1 MRVPRASAGIIIA
14 HSFLFANALRVCYNI
29 FMEKK
34 TVVVGM
40 SGGVDSSVAALLLKR
55 QGYNVIGLFM
65 LNWEESGAGGECTAE
80 GDFEDVRRVCALLD
94 IPYYSVNFAKQYAD
108 RVFSYFLA
116 EYAAGRTPNPDV
128 LCNREIKFGPFREY
142 ALSMG
147 ADYIATGHYCGIDHN
162 ADGRHYLLKA
172 ADAGKDQTY
181 FLNQVTQQQLERV
194 IFPLAD
200 MRKAEVRALAEEN
213 GLATADK
220 KDSTGICFIG
230 ERNFRQFLSR
240 YLPAQPGRILTLDG
254 EEVGEHI
261 GLMHY
266 TLGQRRGVNL
276 GGRAGESGRWFV
288 VKKDVKNNI
297 LYVSHGDESPLYT
310 SSCEVGNINWIG
322 FDPPAAPFACR
333 AKFRYRQGEQDV
345 TVTTDGRGGAHVD
358 FARPQRAVTPGQ
370 YAVFYDE
377 ARCLGGGV
385 IL

>member
-1 MRVPRASAGIIIA
+1 MASIIIA
-14 HSFLFANALRVCYNI
+14 YLFLIANAKLMCYNKI
-29 FMEKK
+29 MKKK

-40 SGGVDSSVAALLLKR
+40 SGGVDSSVAALLLKNA
-55 QGYNVIGLFM
+55 GYNVIGLFM
-65 LNWEESGAGGECTAE
+65 LNWEEDDSNGACTAE
-80 GDFEDVRRVCALLD
+80 GDFEDVRRVCSLLD
-94 IPYYSVNFAKQYAD
+94 IPYYSVNFAKQYMD
-108 RVFSYFLA
+108 RVFKYFLT

-172 ADAGKDQTY
+172 ADEGKDQTY
-181 FLNQVTQQQLERV
+181 FLNQVTQKQLERV
-194 IFPLAD
+194 LFPLANL
-200 MRKAEVRALAEEN
+200 KKEEVRAIAVKN
-213 GLATADK
+213 GLATAKK

-230 ERNFRQFLSR
+230 ERNFRAFLSQ
-240 YLPAQPGRILTLDG
+240 YLPNQPGKILTLDG

-276 GGRAGESGRWFV
+276 GGKSGESGRWFV

-310 SSCEVGNINWIG
+310 TSCEVENINWIG
-322 FDPPAAPFACR
+322 YIPQSTTFSCR
-333 AKFRYRQGEQDV
+333 AKFRYRQGEQGV
-345 TVTTDGRGGAHVD
+345 TVTLNDRGGAHVD
-358 FARPQRAVTPGQ
+358 FNEPQRAVTPGQ
-370 YAVFYDE
+370 YAVFYDQK
-377 ARCLGGGV
+377 RCLGGGV